1 MCIPIGDLSILRF
14 LLPLIYTT
22 PALTPNNSDAGKK
35 ERKRERKKEKKAGE
49 MHGNLWGIDFKDAS
63 YQLRV
68 LHITQYYP

>member
-35 ERKRERKKEKKAGE
+35 ERKRERKKEKKG
-49 MHGNLWGIDFKDAS
+49 WRDAWKFMGH
-63 YQLRV
+63 RF
-68 LHITQYYP
+68 